1 MNIFIIGGKGF
12 IGSRLSKRL
21 LRKNINTKVGDIAIS
36 ESEINYK
43 NIFLDVT
50 DRNTLDVIKG
60 SDTIINLAAE
70 HRDNIK
76 PISRYEHVNVIGAIN
91 TCNAAR
97 DNNVNRII
105 FTSSVAVY
113 GFAPNNTKENGKINY
128 FNDYGRTKYEAE
140 QIYIKWYLE
149 KPSKRSLIIIRP
161 TVVFGE
167 GNRGNIYNL
176 MKSISSKRFVM
187 IGHGKNVKSIAYV
200 ENVAAFIEHCLDIK
214 GLHTF
219 NYIDKPDMDMNTLVK
234 KIRFSLFESNNVGI
248 RIPSYLAKIIG
259 ILFDLI
265 SFLLKKEFSIS
276 SIRIKKF
283 MANSQFDS
291 SIRNTKF
298 IAPVNLTDA
307 IEMTLKN
314 EFK

>member
-36 ESEINYK
+36 ESEINHK
-43 NIFLDVT
+43 NIYLDVT

-76 PISRYEHVNVIGAIN
+76 PISRYENVNIIGAIN

-113 GFAPNNTKENGKINY
+113 GFAPNNTKEDGKINY

-149 KPSKRSLIIIRP
+149 KPSERSLVIIRP

-176 MKSISSKRFVM
+176 MKSISSKRFLM
-187 IGHGKNVKSIAYV
+187 IGHGKNIKSIAYV
-200 ENVAAFIEHCLDIK
+200 ENVAAFIEYCLDFK
-214 GLHTF
+214 GQQTF

-276 SIRIKKF
+276 NIRIKKF

-291 SIRNTKF
+291 SIKNTKF
-298 IAPVNLTDA
+298 IAPVNLLDA